1 MSLRAHDRA
10 DLSRLA
16 ISVEPVSPTRPA
28 ALESSIPIQ
37 LSSARTRPEGASPL
51 LRRLS
56 WYAVVGVISTLVQGV
71 LLFSLTRTGMSVPQ
85 ATPIAVL
92 LSGFVNFSL
101 NYTITWRDRFATLSR
116 AQRRRWFLPLFTVFA
131 ITTPTLWLEI
141 AGITAAQR
149 LIGGPLLLTW
159 IAVKSIGSIV
169 AFVGADRLAF
179 GVMARVA
186 RHAASPSTE
195 IGRIVAAWR
204 AMRPEQWLK
213 NVFANI
219 LAMPLLTTPRAMR
232 AAAYPSGALC
242 GTSANAEHRAR
253 VVALVPACN
262 EEELIAQ
269 TIESLLVQTHSLDNI
284 VVIANNCTDR
294 TVEIALEYAAQHDAI
309 HVMEIKENKGKKA
322 GALNQALAR
331 LDPGQWDFVLQ
342 MDADTQLDSRLVEEG
357 LLEFRRDPSIGGIGS
372 RCFLKPRQGEGSRWE
387 HLLWCLQN
395 MEYGFGDSK
404 RIQNGGRTNILA
416 GAVCI
421 YRMRVLLEVATARSR
436 RKVSGLVWPEDSL
449 VEDYE
454 LTLDTQR
461 LGYRTEI
468 GLRMFSWT
476 DAMTSVKDLR
486 NQRYRWY
493 GGHAATLRKRK
504 LAAETWKELLI
515 QSFYVAV
522 ILSRLLLILAVLVV
536 LATIPVTMIEP
547 SWWWLTVVGL
557 VMANYI
563 LRFRYVRNKDLTQYL
578 LMLTL
583 IPLELYITWDQT
595 LTLLAYAK
603 NVIKPSTNW

>member
-186 RHAASPSTE
+186 RHAVSPSAE
-195 IGRIVAAWR
+195 ICRIVAAWR

-219 LAMPLLTTPRAMR
+219 LTMPLLTTPQASR
-232 AAAYPSGALC
+232 AAACPSGEQC
-242 GTSANAEHRAR
+242 GTSTNAEHRAR
-253 VVALVPACN
+253 VIALVPACN

-269 TIESLLVQTHSLDNI
+269 TIESLLVQTHSLDHI

-357 LLEFRRDPSIGGIGS
+357 LLEFRRDPSIGGVGS
-372 RCFLKPRQGEGSRWE
+372 RCSLKPRQGKSSRWE
-387 HLLWCLQN
+387 SLLWCFQN
-395 MEYGFGDSK
+395 IEYGFGDSR

-416 GAVCI
+416 GAVCM
-421 YRMRVLLEVATARSR
+421 YRMRVLQDVAAERLR
-436 RKVSGLVWPEDSL
+436 RRERGLVWPEDSL

-454 LTLDTQR
+454 LTLDAQR

-476 DAMTSVKDLR
+476 DAMTSVRELR
-486 NQRYRWY
+486 DQRFRWY
-493 GGHAATLRKRK
+493 GGHAATLRRRK
-504 LAAETWKELLI
+504 FASEAWKESLVQL
-515 QSFYVAV
+515 FYVLI
-522 ILSRLLLILAVLVV
+522 ILSRIVMILALYVV
-536 LATIPVTMIEP
+536 LLTIPIAQIEP
-547 SWWWLTVVGL
+547 TWWWLAVFAL
-557 VMANYI
+557 VIANYVR
-563 LRFRYVRNKDLTQYL
+563 RFRYVQNRSLAQYL
-578 LMLTL
+578 LLLTL
-583 IPLELYITWDQT
+583 IPIELYITWDQV
-595 LTLLAYAK
+595 LTLVAYGK
-603 NVIKPSTNW
+603 NLIKPSSSW